1 MLRERGKLII
11 GANYALEMAIVW
23 GAFWVAYQAYAPT
36 HQPPFPPYAKY
47 RSLLLLSLLSWS
59 IVLWFT
65 PSYFSARV
73 RSIRWALGKTVQA
86 GLFSALLLFAG
97 TAVFKLQYASRG
109 LELMAIAIGTAA
121 LAGERVAV
129 RLGMRWARTRGH
141 NYRQVVIVGTG
152 GAARRV
158 ARMIEGHPEWGLRI
172 LGLFA
177 DGDDAR
183 PRTVGGRPVL
193 GGVRDLPDYMR
204 SSVVDEVI
212 FCVPRQRRDTLTD
225 LFLKCDEL
233 GIKTRV
239 MMNFLPRSA
248 ARVTLEDLDG
258 IPMLTYSRTPTSEL
272 ELVAKRAIDLAASAA
287 LLVVLSPVL
296 AAVGLAIRLESRGPV
311 LFRQRRVG
319 LYGRVFTLYKFR
331 SMTVDAEARQL
342 TLAAM
347 NEMDG
352 PVFKIRRDPRVTA
365 VGRVIRRLSLDEL
378 PQLLNVLRGEM
389 SLVGPRPLP
398 VGEVDRMQSWQ
409 RRRLSMK
416 PGITCLW
423 QVSGRNTVN
432 FQRWMRLDLEYIDNW
447 SLWLDTKILLRTVPA
462 VLETRGAW

>member
-11 GANYALEMAIVW
+11 GANYVIEMLIAW
-23 GAFWVAYQAYAPT
+23 GAFWLAYQVYAPR
-36 HQPPFPPYAKY
+36 HHGAFPPYAQY

-59 IVLWFT
+59 VVLWFT

-73 RSIRWALGKTVQA
+73 RSIRWALWKTLQA
-86 GLFSALLLFAG
+86 GLLSGLLLFAG
-97 TAVFKLQYASRG
+97 TAAFKLQYTSRG
-109 LELMAIAIGTAA
+109 LEVLAIAIATAGIA
-121 LAGERVAV
+121 AERVGS
-129 RLGMRWARTRGH
+129 RLLMRWVRTRGH

-158 ARMIEGHPEWGLRI
+158 ARIIEGHAEWGLRI
-172 LGLFA
+172 LGFFA
-177 DGDDAR
+177 DEDGVR
-183 PRTVGGRPVL
+183 RRTVGGRVVL
-193 GGVRDLPDYMR
+193 GGVRDLPEFMR
-204 SSVVDEVI
+204 TNVVDEVI

-233 GIKTRV
+233 GVKTRV
-239 MMNFLPRSA
+239 MLNFLPRSV
-248 ARVTLEDLDG
+248 ARVTLEQLDG

-272 ELVAKRAIDLAASAA
+272 ELAAKRAIDLVGSAVLLA
-287 LLVVLSPVL
+287 LLSPVL
-296 AAVGLAIRLESRGPV
+296 ALVAIAIWLESGGPI
-311 LFRQRRVG
+311 LFRQKRVG

-331 SMTVDAEARQL
+331 SMVHDAEARQL

-398 VGEVDRMQSWQ
+398 VSEAERIQPWQ

-416 PGITCLW
+416 PGLTCLW

-462 VLETRGAW
+462 VLESRGAW